1 MRPPLTFACMLFA
14 LAFAASAA
22 DYPTRPIRVIVPF
35 GAGGVTDA
43 VARITARALEKSLG
57 QPVVVE
63 NKPGAEGAIAATT
76 VKNAPPDGYTLF
88 FATSGS
94 LSTPLVSKAA
104 GFDPIADFAPVST
117 VGRFPYAM
125 FVSTEVPATSVKEF
139 VAYARANPGKLNYG
153 TVNVGEQL
161 AAAQFVKASGVD
173 MMRIPYK
180 ASPVTELLAG
190 RIQVYFGPVGMAVT
204 QARDGK
210 VRLLAT
216 LVPERTPLT
225 PDVPTIAEAGVAGI
239 SAGSSY
245 QMFLAPARTP
255 RDVIEKLSRAVNAA
269 VADPEVRAQLEKASL
284 VPGGMTPV
292 QLTKLIAEANVT
304 WTQFFQE
311 AGVVPE

>member
-1 MRPPLTFACMLFA
+1 MKPQLTLACMLLA
-14 LAFAASAA
+14 LGFAATAA
-22 DYPTRPIRVIVPF
+22 DYPNRAIRVIVPF
-35 GAGGVTDA
+35 GSGGVTDA

-63 NKPGAEGAIAATT
+63 NKPGADGAIAATL
-76 VKNAPPDGYTLF
+76 VKNAAPDGYTLF
-88 FATSGS
+88 FATSSS

-104 GFDPIADFAPVST
+104 GFDPIADFAPIST

-125 FVSTEVPATSVKEF
+125 FVNTDVPATSVKEF
-139 VAYARANPGKLNYG
+139 VAYARAHPGTLNYG

-173 MMRIPYK
+173 MLRIPYK
-180 ASPVTELLAG
+180 SSPVTELLAG
-190 RIQVYFGPVGMAVT
+190 RIQIYFGPVGMGLSHAK
-204 QARDGK
+204 DGK

-255 RDVIEKLSRAVNAA
+255 RDVVEKLSRAVNAA

-284 VPGGMTPV
+284 VAEGMTPA

-304 WTQFFQE
+304 WTQFFRE
-311 AGVVPE
+311 AGVVPQ